1 MELYY
6 IRHAQSTNN
15 ALWTA
20 TGTTQVRSHDPELT
34 EIGLKQAEVTAEFL
48 ARTDSAA
55 QGGWAYTLQNRA
67 GFGLTHLHCSLMVR
81 AVATGSIIA
90 NRLGLPLH
98 AWVNWHEVGG
108 LYLDDEEKGRVPYPG
123 YGRAY
128 FAEKYP
134 ALVVPE
140 TLSEAG
146 WWGKPFEEDADRPA
160 RARAVV
166 AELLERY
173 GQTDARVGII
183 SHGGFYKFF
192 LAAIYNLPSS
202 ALSLDHILPVDHTM
216 NNCAISRFVFEHGK
230 WPYITYQNRAE
241 HLPNEL
247 LTV

>member
-1 MELYY
+1 MHLYY

-20 TGTTQVRSHDPELT
+20 TGTTKVRSHDPELT
-34 EIGLKQAEVTAEFL
+34 PTGLRQAKATAEFL
-48 ARTDSAA
+48 AASDGSVN
-55 QGGWAYTLQNRA
+55 GWAYDLQNRS
-67 GFGLTHLHCSLMVR
+67 GFGLTHLYCSLMVR
-81 AVATGSIIA
+81 AVATGSVIA
-90 NRLGLPLH
+90 SRLGLPLH

-108 LYLDDEEKGRVPYPG
+108 LYLDDDEKGRVPYPG
-123 YGRAY
+123 YGRSY

-140 TLSEAG
+140 TLGEAG

-160 RARAVV
+160 RGRAVL

-183 SHGGFYKFF
+183 SHGGFYNYF
-192 LAAIYNLPSS
+192 LAAVYDLPSS
-202 ALSLDHILPVDHTM
+202 ALPADHMM
-216 NNCAISRFVFEHGK
+216 NNCAISRFVFEPDHR
-230 WPYITYQNRAE
+230 PYISYQNRAD

-247 LTV
+247 LTA